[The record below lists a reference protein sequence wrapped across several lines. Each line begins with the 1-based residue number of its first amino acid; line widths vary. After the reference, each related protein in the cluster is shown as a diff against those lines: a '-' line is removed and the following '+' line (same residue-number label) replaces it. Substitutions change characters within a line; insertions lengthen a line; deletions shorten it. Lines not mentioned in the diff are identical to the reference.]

1 MDDIDEICRSNDNL
15 DIDKIDKLAEL
26 IRETEKIPYLCN
38 ENVDYGNSRIRK
50 QVWVKY
56 WSLTDKQKERY
67 RRYAR
72 FILRKTNLIKD
83 ITEN

>member
-38 ENVDYGNSRIRK
+38 ENVDY
-50 QVWVKY
+50 
-56 WSLTDKQKERY
+56 
-67 RRYAR
+67 
-72 FILRKTNLIKD
+72 ILKLI
-83 ITEN
+83 